1 MDPAAEPTYCAP
13 DGRRQRI
20 RSATMSGFL
29 SAVVPGRTR
38 RSAGAVAAGAIVVAS
53 ALVAAAPGATA
64 STAAPARWLV
74 VKTLGSNNTDMFDL
88 TALPGGSVWA
98 GGAAAADTPELFH
111 DSGGKVR
118 PTSLP
123 GALGEWVIDLAGTA
137 VSNVWAALSDAPRV
151 EYLTKHGWKAKS
163 FAIGKNQVQIDGVV
177 TAGQK
182 DTVVLA
188 DDIATQRGYAFHFN
202 GVTWSRQ
209 SMPVETDGDSDYGL
223 VSGSAGNNVWALA
236 FARGGAP
243 EAVRYDGRKWHLTAF
258 PAKLVP
264 RRDTVESKE
273 ILAVSPT
280 DDWATL
286 QLEGPASLVGP
297 PLLLHWNG
305 SHWSRVAGK
314 LPNAVLAGPLASDG
328 HGGVWLSASNAA
340 LTVPELLDYNG
351 GRWTTYTV
359 PEDRGKLLD
368 ITALSLV
375 PGTSTVLGT
384 AIVNY
389 GPGGSDGSVLI
400 EYKP

>member
-1 MDPAAEPTYCAP
+1 
-13 DGRRQRI
+13 
-20 RSATMSGFL
+20 MSSFL
-29 SAVVPGRTR
+29 SALVSGRTR
-38 RSAGAVAAGAIVVAS
+38 RSAGAAAAGVLVVAS
-53 ALVAAAPGATA
+53 ALAAAAPRATA
-64 STAAPARWLV
+64 STAAPAQWLV
-74 VKTLGSNNTDMFDL
+74 VKALGPNNTDMFDL
-88 TALPGGSVWA
+88 AALPGGSVWV

-118 PTSLP
+118 STSLP

-137 VSNVWAALSDAPRV
+137 GSNVWAALSNAPRV
-151 EYLTKHGWKAKS
+151 EYLTRHGWKAKS
-163 FAIGKNQVQIDGVV
+163 FTVGKDQVQIEGVV
-177 TAGQK
+177 TGGQK

-202 GVTWSRQ
+202 GATWSRQ
-209 SMPVETDGDSDYGL
+209 SMPAAPDSDSDFGL

-236 FARGGAP
+236 FAHGGAP

-258 PAKLVP
+258 PAKLTP
-264 RRDTVESKE
+264 RHDTLESKE

-280 DDWATL
+280 DAWATL

-305 SHWSRVAGK
+305 SHWTRVAGK
-314 LPNAVLAGPLASDG
+314 LPGAILAGPLASDG
-328 HGGVWLSASNAA
+328 HGGVWLSATNAA
-340 LTVPELLDYNG
+340 LTMPELLHYSRG
-351 GRWTTYTV
+351 HWTTYSV
-359 PEDRGKLLD
+359 PGDHGKLLD